1 MVKWNSFFL
10 ILRVTLKFINVKKIS
25 PGEGTGGF
33 HRKGPIGGL
42 TYWIPLKAN
51 IRLDPLDSSIVPH
64 NKPFFVWATGNS
76 QTFGF
81 TSISPSSC
89 CFGSDGGSWTGF
101 LWVGAGGSVP
111 WKNKT
116 HDSNW
121 VLVMHIFPFKKIYL
135 TWAIHAMD
143 D

>member
-1 MVKWNSFFL
+1 MICGKMQFIFL
-10 ILRVTLKFINVKKIS
+10 DFEGHSKIYQCKKIS

-33 HRKGPIGGL
+33 HRNLSIGGL

-89 CFGSDGGSWTGF
+89 CFGSIGGSWTGF

-116 HDSNW
+116 MTVTES
-121 VLVMHIFPFKKIYL
+121 
-135 TWAIHAMD
+135 
-143 D
+143 